1 MRMQRVLLAAQIAE
15 VKENLDE
22 KVLRYLGE
30 GQIETFE
37 SFEHFNIIAFDWYDI
52 SSASEDTPKMMIYQ
66 DAEDLFFF
74 CEDEWMRERATSVI
88 RLETEDAPL
97 DNQQLLYRFFVRLL
111 KGDTAHLDA
120 TETEITDT
128 EDEMLSGVK
137 KHYLGKIVEHRK
149 ELLRLKR
156 YYEQLDSIFDELTA
170 NDNGLLSRDSVRRFR
185 ILDARVERCAGD
197 VLNLREYVTQMREAY
212 QSQIDI
218 QQNELMKVFTVV
230 TVIFLP
236 LTLLVGWYGMNFRM
250 PELEWTYGYPVM
262 IGICVALVVWLLVI
276 FKKKKWL

>member
-1 MRMQRVLLAAQIAE
+1 MQEVLLASE
-15 VKENLDE
+15 LNKVRESLDE
-22 KVLRYLGE
+22 KVLRYLSE

-52 SSASEDTPKMMIYQ
+52 SSDSDDTPQMVIYQ
-66 DAEDLFFF
+66 DEEDLFFF
-74 CEDEWMRERATSVI
+74 CENEWLRERAVSLI
-88 RLETEDAPL
+88 DLETKDEPL
-97 DNQQLLYRFFVRLL
+97 ENQQLLYRFFVRLM

-120 TETEITDT
+120 LEAEITDA

-137 KHYLGKIVEHRK
+137 KRYLESIMTLRK

-156 YYEQLDSIFDELTA
+156 YYEQLDSIFDELVA
-170 NDNGLLSRDSVRRFR
+170 NDNGLLTPDSVRHFT
-185 ILDARVERCAGD
+185 ILDTRVERFAGD

-218 QQNELMKVFTVV
+218 QQNELMKVFTVI
-230 TVIFLP
+230 TAIFLP
-236 LTLLVGWYGMNFRM
+236 LTLLVGWYGMNFKM
-250 PELEWTYGYPVM
+250 PELEWEYGYPVM
-262 IGICVALVVWLLVI
+262 IGISVVLVIWLLYI

>member
-1 MRMQRVLLAAQIAE
+1 MQKVLLASQFAE
-15 VKENLDE
+15 VRENLDE
-22 KVLRYLGE
+22 KVLYYLRE

-52 SSASEDTPKMMIYQ
+52 SSDSVDTPQMIIYQ

-74 CEDEWMRERATSVI
+74 CENQRIRERAAEI
-88 RLETEDAPL
+88 ADMELKDAPL
-97 DNQQLLYRFFVRLL
+97 ENQQLLYRFFVRLL

-120 TETEITDT
+120 LEAEITDV
-128 EDEMLSGVK
+128 EDEMLVGVK
-137 KHYLGKIVEHRK
+137 KHYLKKIVSFRK

-156 YYEQLDSIFDELTA
+156 YYEQLDSIFDELIA
-170 NDNGLLSRDSVRRFR
+170 NDNCLLAADSVRRFT
-185 ILDARVERCAGD
+185 ILDARAERYAED

-212 QSQIDI
+212 QAQIDI

-230 TVIFLP
+230 TAIFLP
-236 LTLLVGWYGMNFRM
+236 LTLLVGWYGMNFKM
-250 PELEWTYGYPVM
+250 PELRWTYGYPVM
-262 IGICVALVVWLLVI
+262 IGVSVALVVWLLFV

>member
-1 MRMQRVLLAAQIAE
+1 MQKVLLTAQIAE
-15 VKENLDE
+15 VKESLDE
-22 KVLRYLGE
+22 KVLRYLRE

-37 SFEHFNIIAFDWYDI
+37 SFERFNIIAFDWYDI
-52 SSASEDTPKMMIYQ
+52 ASASEDAPQMMIYQ
-66 DAEDLFFF
+66 DGEDLFFL
-74 CEDEWMRERATSVI
+74 CENEWMRERVVSIIQMETADVP
-88 RLETEDAPL
+88 LE
-97 DNQQLLYRFFVRLL
+97 NQQLLYRFFVRLL

-120 TETEITDT
+120 IEMEITDA
-128 EDEMLSGVK
+128 EDEMISGVK
-137 KHYLGKIVEHRK
+137 RHYLGKIVGHRK

-185 ILDARVERCAGD
+185 ILDSRVERYAGD

-250 PELEWTYGYPVM
+250 PELEWAYGYPVM
-262 IGICVALVVWLLVI
+262 IGISVVLVVWLLVI

>member
-1 MRMQRVLLAAQIAE
+1 M
-15 VKENLDE
+15 
-22 KVLRYLGE
+22 
-30 GQIETFE
+30 
-37 SFEHFNIIAFDWYDI
+37 
-52 SSASEDTPKMMIYQ
+52 
-66 DAEDLFFF
+66 
-74 CEDEWMRERATSVI
+74 
-88 RLETEDAPL
+88 PL
-97 DNQQLLYRFFVRLL
+97 
-111 KGDTAHLDA
+111 
-120 TETEITDT
+120 ETEITDT

>member
-1 MRMQRVLLAAQIAE
+1 
-15 VKENLDE
+15 
-22 KVLRYLGE
+22 
-30 GQIETFE
+30 
-37 SFEHFNIIAFDWYDI
+37 
-52 SSASEDTPKMMIYQ
+52 
-66 DAEDLFFF
+66 
-74 CEDEWMRERATSVI
+74 MRERATSVI

>member
-1 MRMQRVLLAAQIAE
+1 MQKVLLAAQFAK
-15 VKENLDE
+15 VKESLDE
-22 KVLRYLGE
+22 KVLRYLSE
-30 GQIETFE
+30 GQVETFE

-52 SSASEDTPKMMIYQ
+52 SSTSDDTPQMMIYQ
-66 DAEDLFFF
+66 DEEDLFFF
-74 CEDEWMRERATSVI
+74 CENEWMRERAVSIVQ
-88 RLETEDAPL
+88 LETADAPL

-111 KGDTAHLDA
+111 KGDTAHLDSI
-120 TETEITDT
+120 ETGITDA

-137 KHYLGKIVEHRK
+137 KRYLEKIVARRK

-170 NDNGLLSRDSVRRFR
+170 NDNRLLTRDSVRRFR
-185 ILDARVERCAGD
+185 ILDTRVERYAGD

-236 LTLLVGWYGMNFRM
+236 LTLLVGWYGMNFKM
-250 PELEWTYGYPVM
+250 PELEWAYGYPVM
-262 IGICVALVVWLLVI
+262 IGICVALVVWLLLV